1 MSAHVETLRWEG
13 GLPGHCALIEQTRLP
28 LEEVWLRVDTVPAMH
43 DAIKRLAVRGA
54 PAIGVAAGYGVVLG
68 VQNLSTQTADE
79 VLRAALEC
87 ADYLATSRPTAVNL
101 FWALDRMKARAR
113 REHAAQRTGADLV
126 RALHA
131 EALLIHEEDRAMCQ
145 AMGQHGAPLIE
156 DGMGILTH
164 CNAGA
169 LATGGMGT
177 ALAPIYTAM
186 AQGKRVKVYA
196 DETRPLLQGA
206 RLTVYELMKAG
217 ADVTLIT
224 DNMAAS
230 LMRTGAV
237 DLVFVGSDRI
247 AVNGD
252 VCNKIGTYSVALAAR
267 EHGVPFYAVA
277 PTSTFDPHCKRGE
290 DIHIEEREAAEICEG
305 FGRRTAPHGT
315 KVWNPAFDW
324 TPARMVSGIV
334 CEHGLIRK
342 PNQRRV
348 EAVLARAGRLAVQ

>member
-1 MSAHVETLRWEG
+1 MSSHVETLRWEG
-13 GLPGHCALIEQTRLP
+13 GLPGRCVLVEQTRLP
-28 LEEVWLRVDTVPAMH
+28 LEEVWLAVETVPAMH

-68 VQNLSTQTADE
+68 VQHLSDRSAED
-79 VLRAALEC
+79 VLRAALQA
-87 ADYLATSRPTAVNL
+87 ADHLATSRPTAVNL
-101 FWALDRMKARAR
+101 FWALDRMRARAR
-113 REHAAQRTGADLV
+113 KECAAGRGGGDLV

-131 EALLIHEEDRAMCQ
+131 EALSIHAEDRAMCE
-145 AMGQHGAPLIE
+145 AMGRIGAELVE
-156 DGMGILTH
+156 DGMGVLTH

-177 ALAPIYTAM
+177 ALAPVYTAM
-186 AQGKRVKVYA
+186 AQGKKVKVYA

-237 DLVFVGSDRI
+237 DIVFVGSDRI
-247 AVNGD
+247 ARNGD
-252 VCNKIGTYSVALAAR
+252 VCNKIGTYSVALSAR

-277 PTSTFDPHCKRGE
+277 PTSTFDPQCARGE
-290 DIHIEEREAAEICEG
+290 DIEIEERGAEEICEG
-305 FGRRTAPHGT
+305 FGKRTAPPGA

-334 CEHGLIRK
+334 CEHGLVRK
-342 PNQRRV
+342 PNPARMEALLRRC
-348 EAVLARAGRLAVQ
+348 GRL